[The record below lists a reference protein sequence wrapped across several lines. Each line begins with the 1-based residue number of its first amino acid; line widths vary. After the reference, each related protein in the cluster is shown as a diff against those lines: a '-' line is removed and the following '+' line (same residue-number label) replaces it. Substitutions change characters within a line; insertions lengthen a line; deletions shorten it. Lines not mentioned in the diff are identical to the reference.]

1 MKWINLTIYC
11 VKEASQKKKN
21 TKDSDLYKNI
31 MNSAPSMVTLSLQL
45 GVEQFIPGQQEE
57 SHIKVGRRGWDTI
70 SPKTPP
76 LTL

>member
-1 MKWINLTIYC
+1 
-11 VKEASQKKKN
+11 
-21 TKDSDLYKNI
+21 